1 MTNILTTLATDDD
14 ILKTDAGNPF
24 PVHLIDAAS
33 LVAGSLNFQ
42 YSQQP
47 AAAIGPVVGG
57 GVWGAGPGS
66 FSGPA
71 FASKTGTVVVFAFLT
86 ADASGGGTAPAG
98 DLVTLTGLVDGAARG
113 VPESVELSPTH
124 GTASGCLFFVAAV
137 TPSPA
142 THTFGIK
149 ASDATNAADTLT
161 IPAGHAAVFVLDV
174 G

>member
-47 AAAIGPVVGG
+47 AAAIGPVVG
-57 GVWGAGPGS
+57 PS